1 MQRYIKLPKDIL
13 SLSLDGK
20 ALKCFCYIFSTI
32 CANKGRAAKIS
43 STTISRRTNLSESS
57 VRRALKEVSEK
68 QLIIRSRTYIG
79 NIRKADRFRLGSYK
93 PTKKGFIYLDTSLIS
108 KFSAEKFLVYLV
120 LCSHS
125 NMYGY
130 AYISE
135 RKLSAECGLSR
146 NTIRKYTGE
155 LEREHAL
162 EKYSRFYIKHRETR
176 AMRCFAYHISATEDI
191 LDTNAITM
199 PSDKNI
205 FSFVFAPIEY
215 LLTYVSLHPERVI
228 PLRVPP

>member
-57 VRRALKEVSEK
+57 VRRALKELSEK

-79 NIRKADRFRLGSYK
+79 NVRKADRFKLGSYK
-93 PTKKGFIYLDTSLIS
+93 PMKKGFVFLDISLIS
-108 KFSAEKFLVYLV
+108 RFGAEKLLVYLC
-120 LCSHS
+120 LCSHA
-125 NMYGY
+125 NIYGY

-135 RKLSAECGLSR
+135 RKLSLESGLSR
-146 NTIRKYTGE
+146 NTIRKYTAE
-155 LEREHAL
+155 LERERAL
-162 EKYSRFYIKHRETR
+162 EKYTRFYAKHRETR
-176 AMRCFAYHISATEDI
+176 AYRCFAYRIGDVEDI
-191 LDTNAITM
+191 IDVKDITM
-199 PSDKNI
+199 PSDEI
-205 FSFVFAPIEY
+205 IYSLVSAPEY
-215 LLTYVSLHPERVI
+215 LLSYVSLHPERVI